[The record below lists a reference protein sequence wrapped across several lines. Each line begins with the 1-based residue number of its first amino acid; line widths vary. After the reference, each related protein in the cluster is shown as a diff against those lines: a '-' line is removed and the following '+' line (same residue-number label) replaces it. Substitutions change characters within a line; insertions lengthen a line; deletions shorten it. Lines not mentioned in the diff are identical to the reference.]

1 MSVLRKTES
10 FAEGIE
16 SIPQSPHYGG
26 AEEDDEGSE
35 DGDAYDI
42 REEIRAA
49 KTVLN
54 EDITDPIVPDEYL
67 TVEKLVADQKKTAV
81 RGIVE
86 SGEGLKNAML
96 RAYRNYRKESRSN
109 TRNEKKGPKVIDA
122 MALLPPGYKPP
133 SKKPKEPTK
142 PKPPTWGQRPSKP
155 AGRPNHAITD
165 NVSSHQL
172 NEESTLLG
180 PILVDMTPVHVDDM
194 TNKDEIQRK
203 YQETQDQ
210 MNALWSKVRSSAQK
224 IYL

>member
-42 REEIRAA
+42 KEEIRAA
-49 KTVLN
+49 RTVLN

-122 MALLPPGYKPP
+122 MALLPPG
-133 SKKPKEPTK
+133 
-142 PKPPTWGQRPSKP
+142 
-155 AGRPNHAITD
+155 
-165 NVSSHQL
+165 
-172 NEESTLLG
+172 
-180 PILVDMTPVHVDDM
+180 
-194 TNKDEIQRK
+194 
-203 YQETQDQ
+203 
-210 MNALWSKVRSSAQK
+210 
-224 IYL
+224 